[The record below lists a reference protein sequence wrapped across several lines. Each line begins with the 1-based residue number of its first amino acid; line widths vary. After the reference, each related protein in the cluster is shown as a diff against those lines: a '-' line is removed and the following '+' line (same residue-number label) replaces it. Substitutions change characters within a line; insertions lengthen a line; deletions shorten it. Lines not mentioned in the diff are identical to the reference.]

1 MSDAKPNRRRIWLL
15 RLAAAALAAA
25 LLLAGSLW
33 LLLGTERGARWVL
46 GGVGALAPGSLEI
59 GEITGTLRGPLAVR
73 RVRYRDEGLDVRVA
87 RAALD
92 WRLRELLH
100 RQLDVV
106 SLEIEGVRVVT
117 VESEEP
123 SEPTVLPDVH
133 LPINIIVRQARV
145 RDVELKSTGGAEDAK
160 PFTLEA
166 IDLSTRAI
174 GDVVEIE
181 TFVVRSPQLAAEVT
195 GRVEPQGDYPVDLR
209 VEWSARLPDQ
219 PRWAGAATLSGS
231 LEDLRVRHRLS
242 APATARLDARLSEP
256 LRDLGFDATLE
267 APPFALATLGVELPG
282 LTAGGRVHVTG
293 TLEKFRG
300 EARLAADYDAYGKA
314 DVDLV
319 MEREEDL
326 WRVERLVLTR
336 PLATMRVE
344 ASGEMTLPTDAEPSF
359 SVEAA
364 WSDLAWPLTGE
375 PVARSAEGRLRAA
388 GTLEDF
394 RGEAAAT
401 VRYEGYGTAHAD
413 LAVARQGE
421 SWELATLEVTS
432 PDSPLHLEASGEAT
446 LAAGAEPRFSV
457 DASWRDLSWPLIGEP
472 AVRSPA
478 GRASVVGGADAYDLE
493 IAGRLIAEPLGP
505 TPFRLVGRGDRERLE
520 LERARAELLTGVVTA
535 RGEVA
540 WQPRL
545 EWRLAVDGKGL
556 DPTAVWP
563 EGSGQLDLAA
573 RTVGH
578 VDESG
583 TVARIAPLRVSG
595 TLRDAPL
602 AGEGAVDIAG
612 DHLTLRDLDLTWGSL
627 KLAAAGQVAPSWSLE
642 TDLEA
647 PDLSLVSSE
656 VSGAL
661 TAHTRLAGP
670 QAAPHIEVAATGSR
684 LGFGDLSAAELTVDA
699 DVDLSSGGAL
709 TLDAA
714 ATTVAAGERMFERV
728 GLTGEGSREEHRLT
742 VAVDGA
748 TSPEGESR
756 LRVAARGGLGED
768 DAWRG
773 ELTAL
778 DVTVPEAGSWSL
790 ASPVTVAAS
799 AEAVE
804 LGRLCEVSD
813 GARLCAEGA
822 WRSADGWRA
831 NTELT
836 ALPLALAQ
844 PFLPPELTLS
854 GTLDGRIEA
863 RADAMG
869 TLDAT
874 ARLELGAGEVTYPAV
889 DGGSDTLRFGP
900 GSLRGTVDDDGTRA
914 ALDLPLPDLGH
925 AEAELALPGYRAAAA
940 PDDAQPISA
949 TLNAQISDL
958 SFLQAFAEQL
968 DDTAGRITADLS
980 VGGTL
985 GQPRID
991 GEARLT
997 EGRASVPQL
1006 AIQLTDLSLT
1016 ATSQGGQSL
1025 QIEGG
1030 VRSGE
1035 GTLTLGGEVP
1045 PTPDAER
1052 PIRLTVRGQDFT
1064 AMDTRE
1070 IHLLAS
1076 PDLELTY
1083 DGARVAVNG
1092 EVRVPEAEVNIR
1104 KAPPGSVTASE
1115 DVVIVSGDPAAEEA
1129 ALALAM
1135 RIRVVLG
1142 DEIDIAV
1149 LGLEGKPTGS
1159 LLLIERPGEPTTGT
1173 GEIELTEG
1181 TFNAYGQD
1189 LTIERGRLI
1198 FAGPI
1203 DDPQIDLRAYR
1214 EASDGVVAGLEARR
1228 SLSQPEITLWSDP
1241 PMDQAN
1247 QLSYILFGRPLGQ
1260 SGPAEEDQLANAALA
1275 MGLKRG
1281 NVLGGRLASRAGL
1294 DEAQIDTANGLDQ
1307 AALVLG
1313 KYLSPRL
1320 YVAYGVGLFEA
1331 ADSLRI
1337 RYLMSR
1343 RWALEATTGTAAG
1356 ADLLYTIERG
1366 R

>member
-1 MSDAKPNRRRIWLL
+1 MSDAKPNRRRTWLL
-15 RLAAAALAAA
+15 RLAAAALVAA

-33 LLLGTERGARWVL
+33 LLLSTERGARWVL

-59 GEITGTLRGPLAVR
+59 GEATGTLRGPLAVR
-73 RVRYRDEGLDVRVA
+73 RVRYRDEGLDVRVT

-106 SLEIEGVRVVT
+106 SLEIEGVRMVT
-117 VESEEP
+117 AESEEP

-145 RDVELKSTGGAEDAK
+145 REVELKSTGGAEDEE

-166 IDLSTRAI
+166 VDLSTRAI

-219 PRWAGAATLSGS
+219 PRWAGAATLTGS
-231 LEDLRVRHRLS
+231 LEDLRVRHRLT

-267 APPFALATLGVELPG
+267 APPVALATLGVELPG
-282 LTAGGRVHVTG
+282 LTAGGRVHVAG
-293 TLEKFRG
+293 TLENFRG
-300 EARLAADYDAYGKA
+300 EARLAADYEGYGKA
-314 DVDLV
+314 DADLV
-319 MEREEDL
+319 VEREEDL

-336 PLATMRVE
+336 PRTPTRVE
-344 ASGEMTLPTDAEPSF
+344 ASGEMTLPT
-359 SVEAA
+359 
-364 WSDLAWPLTGE
+364 
-375 PVARSAEGRLRAA
+375 
-388 GTLEDF
+388 
-394 RGEAAAT
+394 
-401 VRYEGYGTAHAD
+401 
-413 LAVARQGE
+413 
-421 SWELATLEVTS
+421 
-432 PDSPLHLEASGEAT
+432 
-446 LAAGAEPRFSV
+446 GAEPRFSV
-457 DASWRDLSWPLIGEP
+457 DASWRDVSWPLVGEP
-472 AVRSPA
+472 AVRSPT
-478 GRASVVGGADAYDLE
+478 GRASVAGGADAYDLE
-493 IAGRLIAEPLGP
+493 IAGRLNAEPLGP
-505 TPFRLVGRGDRERLE
+505 TPFRLIGHGDRERLA

-545 EWRLAVDGKGL
+545 EWRLAVDGEGL
-556 DPTAVWP
+556 DPSALWP
-563 EGSGQLDLAA
+563 EGNGQLYLAM

-583 TVARIAPLRVSG
+583 PVARVAPLSVSG

-602 AGEGAVDIAG
+602 AGEGGVDIAG
-612 DHLTLRDLDLTWGSL
+612 ERLTLHDLDVTWGSL
-627 KLAAAGQVAPSWSLE
+627 KLAAAGQVAPSWALE

-647 PDLSLVSSE
+647 PDLSLVSPE

-661 TAHTRLAGP
+661 TAHAQLAGP
-670 QAAPHIEVAATGSR
+670 QAAPHIEVAATGSQ
-684 LGFGDLSAAELTVDA
+684 LGFGDLSVAELTVNA
-699 DVDLSSGGAL
+699 DVDLSAGGAL
-709 TLDAA
+709 TLDTA
-714 ATTVAAGERMFERV
+714 ATTVATGDRMFERV

-768 DAWRG
+768 NAWRG

-778 DVTVPEAGSWSL
+778 DVAVPEAGSWSL

-822 WRSADGWRA
+822 WQSADGWRA

-844 PFLPPELTLS
+844 PFLPPELTIS
-854 GTLDGRIEA
+854 GTLDGRIGA
-863 RADAMG
+863 RADAAG

-889 DGGSDTLRFGP
+889 DGGFDTLRFGP

-914 ALDLPLPDLGH
+914 ALNLPLPDLGQ

-940 PDDAQPISA
+940 PDDAQPIAA
-949 TLNAQISDL
+949 TLNAEISDL

-980 VGGTL
+980 LGGTL

-991 GEARLT
+991 GEVRLT

-1016 ATSQGGQSL
+1016 AVSQGGESL
-1025 QIEGG
+1025 RLEGS

-1035 GTLTLGGEVP
+1035 GTLTLGGEAP
-1045 PTPDAER
+1045 SAPDAER
-1052 PIRLTVRGQDFT
+1052 PIRLTVRGQRFT

-1076 PDLELTY
+1076 PDLEMTY
-1083 DGARVAVNG
+1083 DGARVAVTG
-1092 EVRVPEAEVNIR
+1092 EVRVPEAEINIR
-1104 KAPPGSVTASE
+1104 KAPPEVITPSE
-1115 DVVIVSGDPAAEEA
+1115 DVIIVSGDPAEEEA
-1129 ALALAM
+1129 ALPLSM

-1149 LGLEGKPTGS
+1149 LGLEAKPTGS

-1203 DDPQIDLRAYR
+1203 DDPRIDLRAYR

-1241 PMDQAN
+1241 SMDQAN

-1281 NVLGGRLASRAGL
+1281 NVLGGRLASRTGL

-1343 RWALEATTGTAAG
+1343 RWALEATTGTATG